1 MYSHLSYSIE
11 AEGGWVVPSPRVLL
25 PHVDAVFSS
34 DGEMLD
40 ESVGDLL
47 DQAMR
52 SLLLAVRR
60 LGTDQRHAD

>member
-1 MYSHLSYSIE
+1 M
-11 AEGGWVVPSPRVLL
+11 PSPRVLL

-47 DQAMR
+47 EQAMH
-52 SLLLAVRR
+52 SLLLAARR
-60 LGTDQRHAD
+60 LGADQKHAD